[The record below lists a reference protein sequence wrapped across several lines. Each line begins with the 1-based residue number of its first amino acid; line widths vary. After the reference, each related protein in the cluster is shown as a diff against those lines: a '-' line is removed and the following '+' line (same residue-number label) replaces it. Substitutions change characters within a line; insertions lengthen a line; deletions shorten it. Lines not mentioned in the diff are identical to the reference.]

1 MGKLPAPVNG
11 GGAVLKR
18 KTPSELRGEQLKRG
32 SAVTDK
38 SSLPLSDT
46 TKYVSYAS
54 LKMFVLFQDFM
65 RFWLI
70 YVCSTNQMDNVDKRP
85 GLLRSPNYTNK
96 RVDEVFPARKSRFGV
111 VSGKENAKENPSLE
125 KTTTSNLKNV
135 LVFSTSAAKRQQGT
149 SCMENPAT
157 SGEVNKDGIL
167 QACQTT
173 AECSQAN
180 FRSVSELSPAADKS
194 SGLTAV
200 DVGKALRGLA
210 APKPCARNGLAA
222 DSTERCGDM
231 ISSFAANSISEYHV
245 PGRKAP
251 LDLTLKTS
259 MRVIS
264 SSSLNWVHRSLTH
277 HIKPKFS
284 FQQCTKTGQN
294 VRGSQG
300 FKVLHSWMYPQS
312 ILPPSLTSVL
322 SSSTADAELEFLRKR
337 QVAWEESFQDLYY
350 MLRNNT
356 CGIFYVCTSQF
367 VVMFTGGDSSGSPKF
382 FCNAYISRSTRGMR
396 SLLRENDVYFSMP
409 LCHSKVE
416 QVATEYLVELSE
428 IEKHNLGQTRRLRS
442 YSEVDNSPQ
451 SLLIFSGNKNVHGL
465 YDLLLN
471 YRSFFTSLSSTDVPL
486 LCSPAPFRNAAFSSP
501 DIKCME
507 MRKAE
512 HIATSYD
519 RSTLE
524 NGEFA
529 QGSSDS
535 LCCSI
540 EIKDTILPPWIIC
553 GACALLASE
562 GRNFEASFVMEP
574 SSVGLNIALEST
586 CKKPESE
593 AGSSETLQGRG
604 SSFGIPEATVAPCLK
619 SCSVKGLK
627 YCDDS
632 YTASLSPV

>member
-46 TKYVSYAS
+46 TNTDV
-54 LKMFVLFQDFM
+54 V
-65 RFWLI
+65 
-70 YVCSTNQMDNVDKRP
+70 DNVDKRP
-85 GLLRSPNYTNK
+85 GLLRSPKYTNK

-135 LVFSTSAAKRQQGT
+135 LVFSTSAAKRQQGS
-149 SCMENPAT
+149 SCMENSAT

-180 FRSVSELSPAADKS
+180 FRSVSELSSAADKS

-231 ISSFAANSISEYHV
+231 TSSFAANSISEYHV

-259 MRVIS
+259 MRVVS
-264 SSSLNWVHRSLTH
+264 SSSLNCFRVQRSLTY

-284 FQQCTKTGQN
+284 FQQCTTTGQN

-322 SSSTADAELEFLRKR
+322 SSSTADAELDFLRKR

-356 CGIFYVCTSQF
+356 CVIFYVCTSQF
-367 VVMFTGGDSSGSPKF
+367 VVMFTGGDSSGSPKC
-382 FCNAYISRSTRGMR
+382 FCNAYISRSTRGLR

-428 IEKHNLGQTRRLRS
+428 IEKHNLGQTRGLRS

-451 SLLIFSGNKNVHGL
+451 SLLIFSGNKSVHGL

-501 DIKCME
+501 DVKCME

-519 RSTLE
+519 HSTLE

-586 CKKPESE
+586 SEKPESE
-593 AGSSETLQGRG
+593 AGSSESLQGH
-604 SSFGIPEATVAPCLK
+604 SNTFGIPEAIVAPCLK

-627 YCDDS
+627 YFRDS

>member
-1 MGKLPAPVNG
+1 MTKLAAPVNG

-32 SAVTDK
+32 SVVTDK
-38 SSLPLSDT
+38 CSLPLRET
-46 TKYVSYAS
+46 TN
-54 LKMFVLFQDFM
+54 
-65 RFWLI
+65 
-70 YVCSTNQMDNVDKRP
+70 TNEIDNVDK
-85 GLLRSPNYTNK
+85 GSGMLRSSKCTNT
-96 RVDEVFPARKSRFGV
+96 RVDEIFPARKSRFGV
-111 VSGKENAKENPSLE
+111 VSGKENSKENPSSE
-125 KTTTSNLKNV
+125 KTCNLKNV
-135 LVFSTSAAKRQQGT
+135 LVFSTSDAKRQQGS
-149 SCMENPAT
+149 SCMENSAA
-157 SGEVNKDGIL
+157 SGELSKDGIL

-173 AECSQAN
+173 AECSQGN
-180 FRSVSELSPAADKS
+180 FRSVSELSSAADKS

-200 DVGKALRGLA
+200 DVPPARKGLD
-210 APKPCARNGLAA
+210 A
-222 DSTERCGDM
+222 DSTERWGDLT
-231 ISSFAANSISEYHV
+231 SSFAGSFISEYHV
-245 PGRKAP
+245 PSRKAP

-259 MRVIS
+259 MRVVS
-264 SSSLNWVHRSLTH
+264 SSSLNWIHRSFTH
-277 HIKPKFS
+277 HTKPKFS
-284 FQQCTKTGQN
+284 LQQCATTGQN

-300 FKVLHSWMYPQS
+300 LIVLHSWMYPQS

-322 SSSTADAELEFLRKR
+322 SSSTADT
-337 QVAWEESFQDLYY
+337 ESFQDLYY

-367 VVMFTGGDSSGSPKF
+367 VVMFTGGDGSGSPKCL
-382 FCNAYISRSTRGMR
+382 CNAYMSRSTRGLR

-416 QVATEYLVELSE
+416 EVATEYLVELSE

-442 YSEVDNSPQ
+442 YSDVDNSPQ

-471 YRSFFTSLSSTDVPL
+471 YRHFFTSLSSTDVPL

-501 DIKCME
+501 NIKCME

-519 RSTLE
+519 HSTLK
-524 NGEFA
+524 NGELA

-553 GACALLASE
+553 GACALLSSE

-586 CKKPESE
+586 CEKPESE
-593 AGSSETLQGRG
+593 ADSSKSLQSHGST
-604 SSFGIPEATVAPCLK
+604 FGIPEAIVAPCLK

-632 YTASLSPV
+632 YTASLSPL